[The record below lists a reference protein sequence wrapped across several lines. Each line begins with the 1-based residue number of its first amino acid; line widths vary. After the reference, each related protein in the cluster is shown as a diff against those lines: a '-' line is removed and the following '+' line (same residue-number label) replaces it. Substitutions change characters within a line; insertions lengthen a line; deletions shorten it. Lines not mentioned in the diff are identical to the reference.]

1 MKIKENWD
9 RQHRSCQVVGKD
21 GQIEFDGVLKEN
33 EEVKIVNKKQVEA
46 IKRKSKNK
54 SEIMEHIQENE
65 GSFVHLMY
73 KYGYPLMDKLQ
84 TECEGNKNNIHVI
97 RFIQLATYS
106 TFRGNLSDKNDNRI
120 KRSSLGKIWHTTSKN
135 SIKETY
141 DLLKKCGYIYETEEK
156 YIMISKE
163 LIVKGAIE
171 DFKKLHKK
179 DIDLTYTRLFT
190 QNIQDMYEGTD
201 SKARK
206 QLANLFKVLP
216 FINFK
221 HNVFCGNPTE
231 TDPKQLNLYTWTEL
245 ARLCG
250 YEDKKQVTRFKK
262 DLMKLRIH
270 NYEVIGQ
277 FETGSGKSICINP
290 KVYYGGNNIEDV
302 KRLYTMFEMCDGAN
316 KRG

>member
-1 MKIKENWD
+1 MNTKENWD
-9 RQHRSCQVVGKD
+9 RQHRSCLIKEKD
-21 GQIEFDGVLKEN
+21 GQISFDGVLKEN

-46 IKRKSKNK
+46 IKRKSKNESK
-54 SEIMEHIQENE
+54 IQEHIKENE
-65 GSFVHLMY
+65 GSYIHLIY

-84 TECEGNKNNIHVI
+84 AKCEGNKSNIHII
-97 RFIQLATYS
+97 RLIQLATYS
-106 TFRGNLSDKNDNRI
+106 TFRGNLSDKNNNRI

-141 DLLKKCGYIYETEEK
+141 DLLKECGYIYETEEG

-163 LIVKGAIE
+163 LIVKGAVE

-179 DIDLTYTRLFT
+179 DADLTYTRLFT

-231 TDPKQLNLYTWTEL
+231 TDHTKLELYTWTDL
-245 ARLCG
+245 ARICG
-250 YEDKKQVTRFKK
+250 YEDNKNIAKFRRE
-262 DLMKLRIH
+262 LLKLKI
-270 NYEVIGQ
+270 YDKFTIGQ
-277 FETGSGKSICINP
+277 FISGNGYKICINP
-290 KVYYGGNNIEDV
+290 KVYYAGNDIEDLRSLY
-302 KRLYTMFEMCDGAN
+302 RLFEM
-316 KRG
+316 